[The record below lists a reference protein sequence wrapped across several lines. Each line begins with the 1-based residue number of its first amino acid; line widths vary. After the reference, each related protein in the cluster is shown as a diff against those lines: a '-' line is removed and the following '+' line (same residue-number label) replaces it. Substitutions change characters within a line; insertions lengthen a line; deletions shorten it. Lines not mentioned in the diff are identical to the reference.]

1 MFIFTGDKADLF
13 SGALY
18 NNYQAPD
25 GFCFDILC
33 NDQPI
38 IDGKHSPDN
47 NVKEKVRI
55 VTVKRYYPFLYHCLQ
70 SYNPFIYQIL
80 SLFCLIAIS
89 SRTTSG

>member
-1 MFIFTGDKADLF
+1 MISFIIIVGNKADLF

-47 NVKEKVRI
+47 NVKEKVRDD
-55 VTVKRYYPFLYHCLQ
+55 TL
-70 SYNPFIYQIL
+70 IL
-80 SLFCLIAIS
+80 FSFSVL
-89 SRTTSG
+89 